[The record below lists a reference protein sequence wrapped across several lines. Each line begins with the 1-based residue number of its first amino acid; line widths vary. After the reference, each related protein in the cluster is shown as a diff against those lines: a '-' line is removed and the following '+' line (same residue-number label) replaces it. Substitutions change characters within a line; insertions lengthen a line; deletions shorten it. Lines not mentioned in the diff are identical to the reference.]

1 MNTINYN
8 DVGANTDG
16 SYAGVDNNR
25 LVVTSRPQ
33 DFGTFAVTTAEN
45 YTTIPYAK
53 ARTFRIN
60 NYTGKI
66 VGIRRRHKK
75 IVIDRFE
82 DTSFSNWS
90 GSGTIESGQNLE
102 GSRGAEINGLK
113 YTALT
118 AEQMND
124 GSEVEVTF
132 VTPGNSE
139 YSIKINVW
147 DDESRIETG
156 SPAASLSANESN
168 TQKNTEYRVIFRLH
182 KTDGNSDTFLEGPSG
197 RETISSALN
206 GEFGTNNMQDS
217 VVSIESSTAITVD
230 PIIYQQKVNYS
241 HELLFST
248 SSVTFPCYDNIS
260 EYEVINLGSDAMNY
274 SDTADNIS
282 LSGFY
287 AV

>member
-1 MNTINYN
+1 MNTVNYN
-8 DVGANTDG
+8 DKSGLTDNNLV
-16 SYAGVDNNR
+16 GVDNNR

-60 NYTGKI
+60 NYTGKS

-75 IVIDRFE
+75 IVVDRFE
-82 DTSFSNWS
+82 DLSFANWS
-90 GSGTIESGQNLE
+90 GPGTIESGQNLE
-102 GSRGAEINGLK
+102 GIRGAKINGLK
-113 YTALT
+113 YTSLT
-118 AEQMND
+118 TEQMND

-132 VTPGNSE
+132 LTPGNSE

-147 DDESRIETG
+147 DDEGRIDAG
-156 SPAASLSANESN
+156 SPAATLSVNQSN

-182 KTDGNSDTFLEGPSG
+182 KTDGNSDTYLEGPNG
-197 RETISSALN
+197 RETISSALS
-206 GEFGTNNMQDS
+206 GEFGTNNMQES
-217 VVSIESSTAITVD
+217 VISIESSNGVIVD

-241 HELLFST
+241 HELVYGS
-248 SSVTFPCYDNIS
+248 SSVSYPCEDNIS
-260 EYEVINLGSDAMNY
+260 EYEVINLGSDVMNY
-274 SDTADNIS
+274 SDTTDNIS

>member
-1 MNTINYN
+1 MNTVNYN
-8 DVGANTDG
+8 DKAGLTDNNLV
-16 SYAGVDNNR
+16 GVDNNR

-33 DFGTFAVTTAEN
+33 DFGSFAVTTAEN

-66 VGIRRRHKK
+66 VGIRRRHKR

-82 DTSFSNWS
+82 DTSFTNWS
-90 GSGTIESGQNLE
+90 GSGTIQPGQNLE
-102 GSRGAEINGLK
+102 GARGAEINGLK
-113 YTALT
+113 YTSLT
-118 AEQMND
+118 TEQMND

-132 VTPGNSE
+132 LTPGSSE

-147 DDESRIETG
+147 DDESRISIG
-156 SPAASLSANESN
+156 SPAATLIINESN

-182 KTDGNSDTFLEGPSG
+182 KTDGNSDTFLEGPNG
-197 RETISSALN
+197 REVISSALT
-206 GEFGTNNMQDS
+206 GEFGTNNMQGS
-217 VVSIESSTAITVD
+217 VVSIEASNGVIVD

-241 HELLFST
+241 HELVYST
-248 SSVTFPCYDNIS
+248 SSFTYPCEDNIS
-260 EYEVINLGSDAMNY
+260 EYEVINLGSDALNY
-274 SDTADNIS
+274 SDTTDNIS